1 MPHQLKLAL
10 AAAAALLLAACE
22 KQVEAPRTKTACYH
36 MVAGAEK
43 GAPPKF
49 NRLPG
54 RYEQMEY
61 CAAALEKVRQMGGR
75 QNITGSYQG
84 LFIFAQP
91 RGIYFGK
98 SLDGPRYL
106 ALVRTGRGTLAAPGA
121 VRE

>member
-1 MPHQLKLAL
+1 VPHQLKLA
-10 AAAAALLLAACE
+10 AAAALVLMTACE
-22 KQVEAPRTKTACYH
+22 KQIEAPRVKGACYH
-36 MVAGAEK
+36 MVEAAEA

-61 CAAALEKVRQMGGR
+61 CAAALEKVRLMGGR
-75 QNITGSYQG
+75 QRITGSYQG

-91 RGIYFGK
+91 RGIFFGK

-106 ALVRTGRGTLAAPGA
+106 ALMRTGRGTLAAPGA
-121 VRE
+121 IRE